1 MYGLILAGGSGSRL
15 WPLSRE
21 LYPKQL
27 LNIQNTESL
36 LQATFERLSKSI
48 PPQNIISMTG
58 VKHFSNVKYQLS
70 KIAENPI
77 VLSEPTSKN
86 TAPAIAVAVKYILSK
101 TNEDPVILAVPSD
114 HLIKNIQDF
123 SVTVKEGEKLAQKG
137 FIVTFGIHP
146 SYAET
151 GYGYINVTDI
161 KLEADKGFG
170 YKVNKFVEKPNA
182 ELAKKYAADSS
193 YYWNSGI
200 FMFKA
205 SVFMEELEHCSSNI
219 SNVLKN
225 FDFSKSDEIPYIEFD
240 KMPSISIDYAVM
252 EKSDKIALVELQSD
266 WNDLGSWKSIYDVS
280 NKDENGNVKI
290 GHVLDEGSKNSLI
303 YSSSKLVATIGLED
317 TVIVETEDAILAC
330 KSDKTQDVKKVFDT
344 LKKQNDN
351 THLVHKTVYR
361 PWGYYT
367 VLAEG
372 KGFLTKMIQVNPGQK
387 LSVQSH
393 NHRSE
398 HWVVLEGMAKVLL
411 EGKEHI
417 LSPGHS
423 IDIDVKEI
431 HSLQNPYEKVL
442 KIIEVQKGD
451 LLIEEDIVRY
461 EDMYGR
467 V

>member
-1 MYGLILAGGSGSRL
+1 MFGIILAGGSGSRL

-36 LQATFERLSKSI
+36 LQATFERLVKII
-48 PPQNIISMTG
+48 PEENIISMTG
-58 VKHFSNVKYQLS
+58 VKHVANVKYQLA
-70 KIAENPI
+70 KICQSPT
-77 VLSEPTSKN
+77 VLSEPISKN
-86 TAPAIAVAVKYILSK
+86 TAPAIALASKYIMDKFQS
-101 TNEDPVILAVPSD
+101 DSVILAVPSD
-114 HLIKNIQDF
+114 HLIKDTEAFLQ
-123 SVTVKEGEKLAQKG
+123 TVSEGEKIAEQG
-137 FIVTFGIHP
+137 YIVTFGIKP
-146 SYAET
+146 LYPET
-151 GYGYINVTDI
+151 GYGYINISDNKI
-161 KLEADKGFG
+161 LDGNI
-170 YKVNKFVEKPNA
+170 VNKFVEKPDS
-182 ELAKKYAADSS
+182 ETAKKYIKDCH

-200 FMFKA
+200 FMFKP
-205 SVFMEELEHCSSNI
+205 SVLMEELSKYSKDI
-219 SNVLKN
+219 YSKLDKYN
-225 FDFSKSDEIPYIEFD
+225 FTKSDEIPYIEFE

-252 EKSDKIALVELQSD
+252 EKSDKIALVEFKSD
-266 WNDLGSWKSIYDVS
+266 WNDLGSWKSVYDVG
-280 NKDENGNVKI
+280 NKDSDGNVQI
-290 GHVLDEGSKNSLI
+290 GHVLNEGSKNSLI
-303 YSSSKLVATIGLED
+303 YSSSKLVAAIGLEN

-330 KSDKTQDVKKVFDT
+330 KSDKTQDVKKVFDK

-351 THLVHKTVYR
+351 TYLVHKTVYR

-431 HSLQNPYEKVL
+431 HSLQNPYEDTL

-451 LLIEEDIVRY
+451 LLVEEDIVRY

>member
-36 LQATFERLSKSI
+36 LQSTFERLNDVI
-48 PPQNIISMTG
+48 PAENIISMTG
-58 VKHFSNVKYQLS
+58 VKHVSNVRYQLS
-70 KIAENPI
+70 KITDKPV
-77 VLSEPTSKN
+77 VLSEPISKN
-86 TAPAIAVAVKYILSK
+86 TAPAIALASQYISIK
-101 TNEDPVILAVPSD
+101 SEDDPVILVVPSD
-114 HLIKNIQDF
+114 HLIKDIKAF
-123 SVTVKEGEKLAQKG
+123 SKTVKEGEKIANQG
-137 FIVTFGIHP
+137 YIVTFGIQP
-146 SYAET
+146 SYPET
-151 GYGYINVTDI
+151 GYGYINVTDTKI
-161 KLEADKGFG
+161 ANGV
-170 YKVNKFVEKPNA
+170 KVNKFVEKPNENLA
-182 ELAKKYAADSS
+182 EEYIKAGN

-205 SVFMEELEHCSSNI
+205 STLLDELKSCSPDIYSLL
-219 SNVLKN
+219 VN
-225 FDFSKSDEIPYIEFD
+225 FDFTKSNEIPYIEFD

-252 EKSDKIALVELQSD
+252 EKSNKIALVKLESD

-280 NKDENGNVKI
+280 AKDTDGNVKI

-317 TVIVETEDAILAC
+317 TVLVETEDAILAC
-330 KSDKTQDVKKVFDT
+330 KADRTQDVKKIFDT

-423 IDIDVKEI
+423 IDIDIKEI
-431 HSLQNPYEKVL
+431 HSLQNPYEELL

-451 LLIEEDIVRY
+451 LLIEEDIIRY
-461 EDMYGR
+461 EDIYGR

>member
-1 MYGLILAGGSGSRL
+1 MSNIYGLILAGGSGSRL

-36 LQATFERLSKSI
+36 LQATFDRLKECI
-48 PPQNIISMTG
+48 EPKNIVSLTG
-58 VKHFSNVKYQLS
+58 IKHYSNVRYQLS
-70 KIAENPI
+70 AITENPV
-77 VLSEPTSKN
+77 VLSEPISKN
-86 TAPAIAVAVKYILSK
+86 TAPAIVLGTKYVMENSK
-101 TNEDPVILAVPSD
+101 SDPVILVVPSD
-114 HLIKNIQDF
+114 HMIKDVKGFAETI
-123 SVTVKEGEKLAQKG
+123 KEGEKLALEGK
-137 FIVTFGIHP
+137 IVTFGIKP
-146 SYAET
+146 TYPET
-151 GYGYINVTDI
+151 GYGYINSKT
-161 KLEADKGFG
+161 
-170 YKVNKFVEKPNA
+170 NKFVEKPNE
-182 ELAKKYAADSS
+182 ELAKKYLEDGN
-193 YYWNSGI
+193 YYWNGGI

-205 SVFMEELEHCSSNI
+205 SVLMEEAAKCTPEI
-219 SNVLKN
+219 YEKLKN
-225 FDFSKSDEIPYIEFD
+225 FDFTTSDKIPFTEYD
-240 KMPSISIDYAVM
+240 KMPNISIDYAVM
-252 EKSDKIALVELQSD
+252 EKSDKVAMVVLKSD

-280 NKDENGNVKI
+280 KKDEDGNVKI
-290 GHVLDEGSKNSLI
+290 GHVLDEGSKNSFV

-317 TVIVETEDAILAC
+317 IILVETEDAVLAC
-330 KSDKTQDVKKVFDT
+330 KADKSQDVKKIFDT

-367 VLAEG
+367 VLGQG
-372 KGFLTKMIQVNPGQK
+372 KGFLTKMIQVNPAQK

-398 HWVVLEGMAKVLL
+398 HWVVLEGTAKVLL
-411 EGKEHI
+411 EGKEYI

-423 IDIDVKEI
+423 VDIPVKAI
-431 HSLQNPYEKVL
+431 HSLQNPYEEVL